1 MTGQLE
7 IIGETGLQ
15 FFRKMSASISH
26 EIKNVLA
33 IINENAGLL
42 EDFTLM
48 ADRGLPIDPARLKV
62 LAETVLKQVNR
73 ANGIINN
80 MNRFAHSIDKTFT
93 TVDLNEIIALLITLT
108 DRLAAMRSVSMEPK
122 LSEKPVEI
130 RTSPFFLMN
139 LLWLFLDFSMAASIT
154 GKCIKLVTEKTEE
167 GARIRFL
174 RLKGLTEK
182 PVEVFRSE
190 PAKSLL
196 DLLKADFTA
205 NPKGQEILLNLPE
218 NIDH

>member
-15 FFRKMSASISH
+15 FFGKMSASISH

-48 ADRGLPIDPARLKV
+48 ADRGMPIDPARLKT
-62 LAETVLKQVNR
+62 LAATVLKQVNR
-73 ANGIINN
+73 ADEIINN
-80 MNRFAHSIDKTFT
+80 MNRFARSIDETVT
-93 TVDLNEIIALLITLT
+93 TVDLNEIIELLIVLT
-108 DRLAAMRSVSMEPK
+108 DRFAAMRCVSIETK
-122 LSEKPVEI
+122 LSENPIKI

-139 LLWLFLDFSMAASIT
+139 LLWLCLDFAMAASGT
-154 GKCIKLVTEKTEE
+154 GKCVELVTEKTEN
-167 GARIRFL
+167 GARIRFI

-182 PVEVFRSE
+182 PVEVFTSE
-190 PAKSLL
+190 REKSLL
-196 DLLKADFTA
+196 GLLEADLTA
-205 NPKGQEILLNLPE
+205 NPKGEEILLNLPE
-218 NIDH
+218 NIDN